1 MDERISRLQDR
12 AFLDHA
18 DFLGV
23 DYSSLY
29 MCKSKRGMKRE
40 EGKDAYKLPH
50 RLIEKKRRDRIN
62 ECIGQLKDL
71 LPEHLKLTTLGHLE
85 KAVVLELTLKHLN
98 ALTAVTE
105 QQHQKIL
112 SLQNGDRTLK
122 SSIRADL
129 DAFHSGFQA
138 CAKEVLKYLN
148 TVEKWTSCEQRCTQ
162 LIEHLHKVLARLVQ
176 PPIGTEERD
185 GQANCVPVIQRTQNP
200 EANEND
206 TDTDSGYG
214 GEADKS
220 DARAE
225 KAVGGVKI
233 KQEFGDE
240 RVAKKPKMSWSENS
254 GAGSAEQ
261 PNFALMNSLMG
272 MAGVGQQTPFCVPF
286 YFINPSA
293 AGSYMPFFDK
303 SSLEKLVYPA
313 LGGPFPWLYPGITAH
328 TSAAAAAAFPGGS
341 LEKSL
346 RFGPAS
352 QEKDCPSPTNEAK
365 QCHRV
370 GASSPTD
377 EEQNSN
383 PDFNEDQTKMKESTT
398 TG

>member
-1 MDERISRLQDR
+1 
-12 AFLDHA
+12 
-18 DFLGV
+18 
-23 DYSSLY
+23 
-29 MCKSKRGMKRE
+29 MCAYGYGYEPVS
-40 EGKDAYKLPH
+40 YKL
-50 RLIEKKRRDRIN
+50 
-62 ECIGQLKDL
+62 
-71 LPEHLKLTTLGHLE
+71 
-85 KAVVLELTLKHLN
+85 
-98 ALTAVTE
+98 
-105 QQHQKIL
+105 L
-112 SLQNGDRTLK
+112 SSVRSGDRPLK

-129 DAFHSGFQA
+129 GAFHSGFQA

-176 PPIGTEERD
+176 PQLGAQERD

-214 GEADKS
+214 GEADRS

-225 KAVGGVKI
+225 KTSDTARGGGVKI

-240 RVAKKPKMSWSENS
+240 RVAKKPKLSWSENS
-254 GAGSAEQ
+254 GTGSAEQ
-261 PNFALMNSLMG
+261 PNLALMNSLMG
-272 MAGVGQQTPFCVPF
+272 MAGVGQQAPFCVPF

-313 LGGPFPWLYPGITAH
+313 LSGPFPWLYPGITAH

-341 LEKSL
+341 FEKSL
-346 RFGPAS
+346 GFGAAL
-352 QEKDCPSPTNEAK
+352 QEKDCLSPPKEAI
-365 QCHRV
+365 QSNRV
-370 GASSPTD
+370 GASSPID
-377 EEQNSN
+377 EEQNLD
-383 PDFNEDQTKMKESTT
+383 PDLNEDQTQMKETSTT
-398 TG
+398 G